1 MEAALGDE
9 ERVEASLGRKKSKKM
24 GDDDDDEKSK
34 KKDKKDYKRDRSDKG
49 KKKKDE
55 VSRLGTHGA
64 QLTTP
69 VYIMSLGDKATPN
82 PDPIIGATDSDRVE
96 HLVCLLYTSPSPR
109 DLSTSRMPSSA

>member
-1 MEAALGDE
+1 
-9 ERVEASLGRKKSKKM
+9 M

-96 HLVCLLYTSPSPR
+96 HLVKELVREHGSKAVKKYVRLTPGVDVR
-109 DLSTSRMPSSA
+109 DWPEKEDTVRFA